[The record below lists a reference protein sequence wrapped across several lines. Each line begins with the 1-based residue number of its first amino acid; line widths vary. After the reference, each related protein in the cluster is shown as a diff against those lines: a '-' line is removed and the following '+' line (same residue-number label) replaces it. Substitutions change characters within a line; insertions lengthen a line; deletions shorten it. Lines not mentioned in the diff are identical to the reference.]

1 MGIFRFLYS
10 KIFKPLA
17 FSLDPEFVHD
27 TVVKFGKILGRFSL
41 TRTLTQKAF
50 SYKSPVL
57 EQTIFGIKFVNPI
70 GLSAGFDKNAELLDI
85 LPSVGF
91 GFAEVGS
98 ITGEPCEGNSKKR
111 LWRLPKSKSLLVNY
125 GLKNDGAQ
133 KISER
138 LRSKKFT
145 FPVGVSVAKTNS
157 AQTVETSSG
166 VADYV
171 KAYRLLADIGDYT
184 TINISCPNAYGGQ
197 PFTDPH
203 RLELLLS
210 EIDKIQTTKPVFIKF
225 SPDMSEPQLD
235 LLLEVIGKHKISG
248 IVCTNLTKNRKLD
261 SIKDTDMAE
270 IGGMSGKVVEDL
282 SNKLLSD
289 VYKKTEGRYV
299 LVGSGGVFTAEDA
312 YKKIRLGANLI
323 QLITG
328 MVYQGPQVIG
338 QINKDLEALLVRDG
352 FSNISQAV
360 GVDNR

>member
-1 MGIFRFLYS
+1 M
-10 KIFKPLA
+10 A

-57 EQTIFGIKFVNPI
+57 EQTIFGIKFTNPI

-98 ITGEPCEGNSKKR
+98 ITGEPCAGNNKKR
-111 LWRLPKSKSLLVNY
+111 LWRLPKSNSLLVNY

-133 KISER
+133 VISDR
-138 LRSKKFT
+138 LKHKKFL

-157 AQTVETSSG
+157 AQTVETASG

-171 KAYRLLADIGDYT
+171 KAYKLFANIGDYT

-197 PFTDPH
+197 PFTDPD
-203 RLELLLS
+203 RLEILLT
-210 EIDKIQTTKPVFIKF
+210 EIDKVETSKPAFVKF
-225 SPDMSEPQLD
+225 SPDMSESQLD
-235 LLLEVIGKHKISG
+235 SLLAVLGKHKIAG
-248 IVCTNLTKNRKLD
+248 IVCTNLTKKRNLE
-261 SIKDTDMAE
+261 SIKDGNVPDD
-270 IGGMSGKVVEDL
+270 GGMSGKVVEDL
-282 SNKLLSD
+282 SNKLLRD
-289 VYKKTEGRYV
+289 VYRKTNGKYI
-299 LVGSGGVFTAEDA
+299 LIGSGGVFTAEDA

-338 QINKDLEALLVRDG
+338 QINKDLEELVVRDG

>member
-1 MGIFRFLYS
+1 MGLFRFLYS
-10 KIFKPLA
+10 KIFKPVA

-57 EQTIFGIKFVNPI
+57 EQTIFGIKFTNPI

-248 IVCTNLTKNRKLD
+248 IVCANLTKNRKLE

-270 IGGMSGKVVEDL
+270 TGGMSGKVVEDL

-299 LVGSGGVFTAEDA
+299 LIGSGGVFTAEDA

-338 QINKDLEALLVRDG
+338 EINRNLEALLVKDG
-352 FSNISQAV
+352 FNNISQAV